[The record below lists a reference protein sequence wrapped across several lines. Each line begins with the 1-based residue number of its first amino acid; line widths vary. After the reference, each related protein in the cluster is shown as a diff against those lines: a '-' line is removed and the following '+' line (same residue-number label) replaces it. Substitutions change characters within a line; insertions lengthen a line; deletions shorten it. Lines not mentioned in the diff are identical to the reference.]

1 MKKKRRTIYTT
12 AAITIIAIA
21 IAGIT
26 GKMLLGKAAIDN
38 HKICLY
44 IDENDNA
51 DSITSHITS
60 QMNTMAAGGWKL
72 MNALYKIEKPKTGY
86 YEIEPDISTIK
97 AYNRVKNGLQT
108 PIRLIINNAR
118 TTAQLSGKLAS
129 QLMLD
134 SAKIYTAL
142 GDSSICAKY
151 GYNPQTIIAMF
162 IPNTYEVY
170 WNTDINKLL
179 DRMNKEYNVFWNES
193 RLNKAKEIG
202 MTPLE
207 VSILA
212 SIVEEETAVNDEK
225 PAIAGLYINRLNKGM
240 PLQADPTVKFAI
252 GDFTLKRI
260 LKTHLETDSPYN
272 TYKVTGLPP
281 GPIRMPSIAGL
292 NSVLNY
298 EKNDYLY
305 MCAKEDFSG
314 RHNFATTMQQ
324 HLANARKYQKALNM
338 RGIK

>member
-1 MKKKRRTIYTT
+1 MKKKKNKIYTT
-12 AAITIIAIA
+12 TIITIIVIVL
-21 IAGIT
+21 IGIT
-26 GKMLLGKAAIDN
+26 SRMIFGKATSEN
-38 HKICLY
+38 NKISIY

-51 DSITSHITS
+51 DSIKSKIIP
-60 QMNTMAAGGWKL
+60 QLNPMAAQGWKL
-72 MNALYKIEKPKTGY
+72 LNTLYRIKVPKTGH
-86 YEIEPDISTIK
+86 YEITASMSTIK
-97 AYNRVKNGLQT
+97 AYCRIKNGLQT
-108 PIRLIINNAR
+108 PVRLIINNAR
-118 TTAQLSGKLAS
+118 TTAQLSGRLAR
-129 QLMLD
+129 QLMMD
-134 SAKIYTAL
+134 STKIYDAL
-142 GDSSICAKY
+142 TDSSICAKY

-170 WNTDINKLL
+170 WNMDANNLL
-179 DRMNKEYNVFWNES
+179 DRMHKEYNKFWDEKK
-193 RLNKAKEIG
+193 LNKAKEIG

-207 VSILA
+207 VATLA

-225 PAIAGLYINRLNKGM
+225 PVIAGLYINRLNKGM
-240 PLQADPTVKFAI
+240 PLQADPTVKFAL

-272 TYKVTGLPP
+272 TYKVVGLPP
-281 GPIRMPSIAGL
+281 GPIRMPSITGL

-298 EKNDYLY
+298 QKNDYLY

-338 RGIK
+338 KGIR